1 MAAETCEKVDKDK
14 DDKDSDQYLESD
26 DSTIR
31 RYDVLL
37 ITLYPCITYH
47 PVPMYY
53 LSLWPVPAY

>member
-47 PVPMYY
+47 PVPFY
-53 LSLWPVPAY
+53 

>member
-37 ITLYPCITYH
+37 ITLYLTSNVCITYY
-47 PVPMYY
+47 PVPFY
-53 LSLWPVPAY
+53 